1 MKVIISLL
9 FSIMLINAYAQTK
22 ITGTVKDDKGEPI
35 PGANI
40 MIEGSY
46 DGTSS
51 NADGTFRFITDEPGA
66 QTLLI
71 SFIGYR
77 VFRQEIMCEARPL
90 QFDVVLKEEINR
102 LNAVTITAGAI
113 NASDNSRKEILRAID
128 IVTTASANADIA
140 GALSTLPGAQR
151 VGEEGRL
158 FVRGGD
164 AYETRTFIDGMVV
177 LDAYEASP
185 QGLPARNRFFPFM
198 FKGTSFSTGG
208 YSAEYGQALSSALAL
223 DSKDKAESN
232 RTDISLMSVGGDVSH
247 TSSWNR
253 GSVAGKLGYTNIRP
267 YYNIINQFVD
277 WEKAPA
283 SFEANA
289 AYRQQIGKEGMLKLY
304 GNFSSADLSMY
315 RNEIPD
321 NGSKTLLSIHNQ
333 FAYLNASYRDIL
345 SDKVALR
352 SGLSYTRNDNELMP
366 GANKLA
372 ELQEGLHAKLVFD
385 FTASDKLAVLWGAEH
400 IARNYTQSM
409 KMESFPTFS
418 RGFDELLSAS
428 FLETEYYLSSKLV
441 TRAGLRAEHNS
452 LLNKFSADPRLAMA
466 YQTGKHSQVSLAWGT
481 FRQSTDNQL
490 LVQATDLEQEKATH
504 YILNYQLTQNRRT
517 FRAETFYKQYDDLVK
532 FDANG
537 FSNAGYG
544 YARGFDFFWRDN
556 RTFQNADYWITYS
569 FLDTKRDYRHFPVE
583 AIPAFASRHNFS
595 YVLKYFVESIN
606 SQLGLTYA
614 FGSSRP
620 YHDPNKNGFNQSRT
634 PNYSDLSA
642 NISYLMNPKV
652 IFHASV
658 TNILGRDNI
667 FGYRYAASP
676 DANGVY
682 ASEAIRQAARHF
694 VFVGCFITFSDA
706 KVNQL
711 PNL

>member
-1 MKVIISLL
+1 MKSIICFL
-9 FSIMLINAYAQTK
+9 FNIILIGSYAQTK
-22 ITGTVKDDKGEPI
+22 ITGIVKDDTGELI

-51 NADGTFRFITDEPGA
+51 HVDGKFSFVTNEIGQ

-71 SFIGYR
+71 SFIGYK
-77 VFRQEIMCEARPL
+77 VFRQEIQCDGSAIQL
-90 QFDVVLKEEINR
+90 DVILKEEINR
-102 LNAVTITAGAI
+102 LNAVTITAGSI
-113 NASDNSRKEILRAID
+113 NASDANRKEILRAID

-140 GALSTLPGAQR
+140 GALNTLPGAQR

-177 LDAYEASP
+177 LDAFEASP
-185 QGLPARNRFFPFM
+185 PGLPARNRFFPFM

-208 YSAEYGQALSSALAL
+208 YSAEYGQALSSALVL
-223 DSKDKAESN
+223 DTKDKAESN
-232 RTDISLMSVGGDVSH
+232 RTDVSLMSVGADVSH

-267 YYNIINQFVD
+267 YYKLINQFVD

-289 AYRQQIGKEGMLKLY
+289 AYRQQIGKEGMLKVY
-304 GNFSSADLSMY
+304 GNMSRADLSLHTK
-315 RNEIPD
+315 EIPD
-321 NGSKTLLSIHNQ
+321 NGSKSLLSIQNE
-333 FAYLNASYRDIL
+333 FAYINAAYRDIL

-352 SGLSYTRNDNELMP
+352 GGISYTRNDNQLKL
-366 GANKLA
+366 GADKLK
-372 ELQEGLHAKLVFD
+372 ELQEGAHAKLVLD
-385 FTASDKLAVLWGAEH
+385 YTASDKLSLLWGAEH
-400 IARNYTQSM
+400 IARNYTQAKQS
-409 KMESFPTFS
+409 EAQSILS

-428 FLETEYYLSSKLV
+428 FVESEYYISKKLV

-452 LLNKFSADPRLAMA
+452 LLNKLSVDPRLAMA
-466 YQTGKHSQVSLAWGT
+466 YQTGEHSQVSLAWGK

-490 LVQATDLEQEKATH
+490 LVQATELEQEKATH
-504 YILNYQLTQNRRT
+504 YILNYQVTQNRRT
-517 FRAETFYKQYDDLVK
+517 FRAEAFYKEYDDLVK
-532 FDANG
+532 FEMNG
-537 FSNAGYG
+537 LSNAGYG
-544 YARGFDFFWRDN
+544 YAKGFDFFWRDN
-556 RTFQNADYWITYS
+556 QTFQNADYWISYS
-569 FLDTKRDYRHFPVE
+569 FLDTKRDYRHFPME
-583 AIPAFASRHNFS
+583 AIPAFASAHNFS
-595 YVLKYFVESIN
+595 YVLKYFVESIK
-606 SQLGLTYA
+606 SQIGATYA
-614 FGSSRP
+614 YGSPRP
-620 YHDPNKNGFNQSRT
+620 YHNPNIEGFNQSRT
-634 PNYSDLSA
+634 PSYHDLSA
-642 NISYLMNPKV
+642 NISYLLNPKV

-667 FGYRYAASP
+667 FGYRYSATP
-676 DANGVY
+676 DVNGVY
-682 ASEAIRQAARHF
+682 ASEPFRQAARHF
-694 VFVGCFITFSDA
+694 IFIGCFITFSDA

>member
-1 MKVIISLL
+1 MKTIVSLL
-9 FSIMLINAYAQTK
+9 LSLILTSTYAQTK
-22 ITGTVKDDKGEPI
+22 IAGTVKDDKGEPI

-51 NADGTFRFITDEPGA
+51 NAEGEFSFITDEAGR
-66 QTLLI
+66 QTLVI
-71 SFIGYR
+71 SFIGFK
-77 VFRQEIMCEARPL
+77 VFRQEVTCDGNALR
-90 QFDVVLKEEINR
+90 FDVVLKEEINR

-113 NASDNSRKEILRAID
+113 NASDESRKEILRAID

-140 GALSTLPGAQR
+140 GALNTLPGAQR

-177 LDAYEASP
+177 LDAFEASP

-208 YSAEYGQALSSALAL
+208 YSAEYGQALSSALVL
-223 DSKDKAESN
+223 DTKDKAESN
-232 RTDISLMSVGGDVSH
+232 RTDISLMSVGADVSH

-289 AYRQQIGKEGMLKLY
+289 AYRQQIGKEGMLKVY
-304 GNFSSADLSMY
+304 GNMSRADLSLY
-315 RNEIPD
+315 TKEIPD
-321 NGSKTLLSIHNQ
+321 NGNKTLLSIQNE
-333 FAYLNASYRDIL
+333 FAYINAAYRDIL
-345 SDKVALR
+345 SDKVAVR
-352 SGLSYTRNDNELMP
+352 GGVSYTRNDNHVQP
-366 GANKLA
+366 GKIKLN
-372 ELQEGLHAKLVFD
+372 ELQEGVHAKMVVD
-385 FTASDKLAVLWGAEH
+385 FTASDKLSLLWGAEH

-409 KMESFPTFS
+409 QPEGQSKFS
-418 RGFDELLSAS
+418 RDFDELLTAS
-428 FLETEYYLSSKLV
+428 FLEAEYYLSSKLV
-441 TRAGLRAEHNS
+441 TRAGLRTEHNS
-452 LLNKFSADPRLAMA
+452 LLNQLSADPRLAMA
-466 YQTGKHSQVSLAWGT
+466 YQTGKHSQVSLAWGK

-490 LVQATDLEQEKATH
+490 LVQATELQQEKATH

-517 FRAETFYKQYDDLVK
+517 FRAEAFYKEYDDLVK
-532 FDANG
+532 IEING
-537 FSNAGYG
+537 LSNAGYG
-544 YARGFDFFWRDN
+544 YAQGFDFFWRDN
-556 RTFQNADYWITYS
+556 QSIRNADYWLSYS
-569 FLDTKRDYRHFPVE
+569 FLDTKRDYRHYPAE
-583 AIPAFASRHNFS
+583 AIPTFASKHNFS
-595 YVLKYFVESIN
+595 YVLKYFVESIK
-606 SQLGLTYA
+606 SQVGATYA
-614 FGSSRP
+614 YGSPRP
-620 YHDPNKNGFNQSRT
+620 YHNPNLDGFNQSRT
-634 PNYSDLSA
+634 PSYHDLSA

-667 FGYRYAASP
+667 FGYRYATTP

-682 ASEAIRQAARHF
+682 ASEPIRQAARHF
-694 VFVGCFITFSDA
+694 IFVGCFITFSDA